1 MRPGKAREARECQ
14 GMPGTALRGLTRPL
28 GAL

>member
-1 MRPGKAREARECQ
+1 MKPGKAREARECQ
-14 GMPGTALRGLTRPL
+14 GMLGIALRGLTRPL